1 MGNGTTDTNTSNS
14 DEKAFA
20 ENVGIVIAAI
30 LWCILLAIGVWGLLH
45 NKWLGIVLVLFLF
58 SQLAFLLVLLGQTI
72 AKTLIR
78 FWPVARPFTLFLG
91 RIGVLTQIRK
101 AISDWKTGRAIRLT
115 SEETTRKE
123 MAAREEEARKDA
135 ERKAREEDARW
146 HREQSERQPRDEEW
160 RRQQE
165 QQRREQNARINR
177 RMRKGA
183 KEYAEILGVSPSVS
197 IDVIR
202 KRYRELAVQYHP
214 DVMAGF
220 GPELREIAEQE
231 MKDINE
237 AYAYFKG

>member
-1 MGNGTTDTNTSNS
+1 MGNGTTDTNTSGS

-20 ENVGIVIAAI
+20 ENVGIVIALI
-30 LWCILLAIGVWGLLH
+30 LWCVLLAIGIWGLQH
-45 NKWLGIVLVLFLF
+45 NIWLGVVLGLFLF
-58 SQLAFLLVLLGQTI
+58 SQLAFLLILLGQAI

-78 FWPVARPFTLFLG
+78 FWSVAWPFTLILG

-123 MAAREEEARKDA
+123 TAAREEEARKDA
-135 ERKAREEDARW
+135 ERKAREE
-146 HREQSERQPRDEEW
+146 EW

-165 QQRREQNARINR
+165 QQRREQSARVNR

-237 AYAYFKG
+237 AYAYFKGEQVS